1 MDQERIFHIA
11 GIISKYVHGDL
22 TLQEQEELENWKS
35 QSPEHSRLFEE
46 FSRYEF
52 LERKQVAERLCARE
66 RAWQQFCERRR
77 VTLRRKKVRMYWI
90 RSVAAVLLIGV
101 TVLMFYRRSESP
113 ETSFIAQSLTAGESR
128 AILTLADGQKI
139 NLGKQSADT
148 LLEKDG
154 ALLNTS
160 ANCIA
165 YNPLT
170 GDRTEIMY
178 NCLDVPRKGEYMLV
192 LSDGSKVWLNSESQL
207 RYPASFQGKERR
219 VFLKGEAYFEV
230 CRNEEMPF
238 IVVTGKSAVQVL
250 GTSFNIRAYTDEKYS
265 YTTLVD
271 GSVRVSAGT
280 QSMVLEPAEQGR
292 VSVSGSLD
300 KRKVDVNLYT
310 AWKKGRF
317 VFENQT
323 LEEMMNTLSRWYDVN
338 VFFTTERVKEAM
350 FTGNLKRYD
359 DFDKIVEMLELTGV
373 AHFKIDGNAV
383 VISE

>member
-1 MDQERIFHIA
+1 MDQEKIFHIA

-22 TLQEQEELENWKS
+22 TLQEQEELNNWKS
-35 QSPEHSRLFEE
+35 ESPEHSHLFEE
-46 FSRYEF
+46 FSHYEF
-52 LERKQVAERLCARE
+52 LEKKQVAERLCAKE

-77 VTLRRKKVRMYWI
+77 TTLSRKKVRMYWI

-101 TVLMFYRRSESP
+101 SALMFYRQSVDP
-113 ETSFIAQSLTAGESR
+113 ETSFTAQELTAGGSR
-128 AILTLADGQKI
+128 AVLTLADGQKI
-139 NLGKQSADT
+139 NLGGQSADT

-160 ANCIA
+160 ANCIE

-170 GDRTEIMY
+170 GNRTEMVY
-178 NCLDVPRKGEYMLV
+178 NCLEVPRKGEYMLV

-207 RYPASFQGKERR
+207 KYPASFQGKERR

-230 CRNEEMPF
+230 CRNERMPF

-250 GTSFNIRAYTDEKYS
+250 GTSFNIRAYADEKYS

-280 QSMVLEPAEQGR
+280 QSLVLKPNEQGI
-292 VSVSGSLD
+292 VNASGRLD
-300 KRKVDVNLYT
+300 KREVDVDLYT

-323 LEEMMNTLSRWYDVN
+323 LEEMMNTLSRWYDID

-359 DFDKIVEMLELTGV
+359 DFDKIVKMLELTGV
-373 AHFKIDGNAV
+373 AHFKIEGNTV